1 VIFTGW
7 RNDAGWILSQLSIS
21 VLPSLSE
28 GLSNVL
34 IESLA
39 AGIPSVATAV
49 GGNGEVVD
57 DGVTGLLVP
66 PSDPPRLAAAIERI
80 LIDPDLAARF
90 GKAGR
95 RRYEEKFTID
105 RMVQQM
111 MRLYRRLLDRAPEEA
126 SLMRRALASERGARR

>member
-1 VIFTGW
+1 MTALGNLQLVPATPDHAKLLFDW

-39 AGIPSVATAV
+39 AGVPTVATTV

-57 DGVTGLLVP
+57 DGVT
-66 PSDPPRLAAAIERI
+66 
-80 LIDPDLAARF
+80 
-90 GKAGR
+90 
-95 RRYEEKFTID
+95 
-105 RMVQQM
+105 
-111 MRLYRRLLDRAPEEA
+111 
-126 SLMRRALASERGARR
+126 